1 MLRGSPTE
9 ALLMRKPIALLLLGF
24 VAITSHAGNTPGV
37 QPSATGLP
45 KDVIPRSYLIHLEPN
60 IETQVTDG
68 IESIEIEVLKPTNW
82 IVLNALDTQIAEARI
97 EIGDQAE
104 RLTPEFDSKQERVT
118 FDLKNVLQ
126 PGKYTLSIRFQS
138 RIVERPHGLFLQPYK
153 DGELA
158 ATEHLLATE
167 LQTDDTRRVFPCWDE
182 STFRA
187 TFQLSVKTGKENT
200 VISNMPVFVEHPLGP
215 DQKIVVFE
223 KTPLI
228 ASDMVLLVCG
238 KLEWLDDEVAGV
250 KLRIVTTPGKK
261 ELGKYA
267 MEVTKQLLTY
277 FSNYFAIP
285 FPLSKLDQIAL
296 PCDDGES
303 KDLGGIVYD
312 EDALLCDPE
321 TTYESAKQRI
331 FLGIADK
338 IAHQWWGD
346 LVTMTSRNDLWLNE
360 GFESWLAKKAADR
373 CHPQW
378 KIWLQAARKK
388 EATMACDAGEMT
400 HAIQA
405 SLAGEEQTMKASD
418 VIMNQKPW
426 LLLRM
431 LENFT
436 GEDPFRDGVRAY
448 LATHQSSETT
458 AEDLWTSLEQ
468 VTGKP
473 IKKMVVGWAEQPG
486 FPLIK
491 ITTQC
496 VNGNRVI
503 SLEQVPFVLAQ
514 RDEPP
519 TQWGV
524 PVGIRPN
531 VSSNEVKYALLDKLS
546 DNFDLTGCS
555 GVIQANAGNVGYF
568 RVLYEPTLL
577 NDLQKNVEKLP
588 ESDRL
593 NLITDTWALVESG
606 NLPASTYFE
615 LLENL
620 RRDDSLAVWQNALG
634 TGERNG
640 ALRLID
646 RLEQGRPGRE
656 PYQRY
661 ICSLFAAKFQ
671 ELGWDERAGEDPETQ
686 GYRAILIETL
696 GFFGDRDVIDESFK
710 RFENYRENPSSLVPD
725 LRSAVIAIVG
735 RYSSQTVNHEL
746 LSMAG
751 DTRNIEEKRMYGRA
765 LGAAL
770 DPELTRETLQ
780 YFVSDKVKP
789 RDLPLALEYFATEGE
804 HPDIA
809 WSFAVAH
816 LKEMQERFGLLRLSR
831 LLSLIA
837 TGFTDNQRADEVLSF
852 AKANLPPA
860 AVRELQNSIDEIRFR
875 AKLKAKTL
883 AAIDDWIKVKLEENR
898 GSASRNP

>member
-1 MLRGSPTE
+1 M
-9 ALLMRKPIALLLLGF
+9 
-24 VAITSHAGNTPGV
+24 
-37 QPSATGLP
+37 
-45 KDVIPRSYLIHLEPN
+45 
-60 IETQVTDG
+60 
-68 IESIEIEVLKPTNW
+68 
-82 IVLNALDTQIAEARI
+82 
-97 EIGDQAE
+97 
-104 RLTPEFDSKQERVT
+104 
-118 FDLKNVLQ
+118 KNVLQ

-167 LQTDDTRRVFPCWDE
+167 LQTDDTRRIFPCWDE

-285 FPLSKLDQIAL
+285 FPLSKAGSDSFAVRRRTSRKTWVELSTTRTRCSVIRRPATN
-296 PCDDGES
+296 PPNRES
-303 KDLGGIVYD
+303 FW
-312 EDALLCDPE
+312 
-321 TTYESAKQRI
+321 R
-331 FLGIADK
+331 IADK

-360 GFESWLAKKAADR
+360 GFESWLAKKAADH

-615 LLENL
+615 LLE
-620 RRDDSLAVWQNALG
+620 
-634 TGERNG
+634 E
-640 ALRLID
+640 
-646 RLEQGRPGRE
+646 
-656 PYQRY
+656 
-661 ICSLFAAKFQ
+661 
-671 ELGWDERAGEDPETQ
+671 
-686 GYRAILIETL
+686 
-696 GFFGDRDVIDESFK
+696 
-710 RFENYRENPSSLVPD
+710 
-725 LRSAVIAIVG
+725 
-735 RYSSQTVNHEL
+735 
-746 LSMAG
+746 
-751 DTRNIEEKRMYGRA
+751 
-765 LGAAL
+765 
-770 DPELTRETLQ
+770 
-780 YFVSDKVKP
+780 
-789 RDLPLALEYFATEGE
+789 
-804 HPDIA
+804 
-809 WSFAVAH
+809 
-816 LKEMQERFGLLRLSR
+816 
-831 LLSLIA
+831 
-837 TGFTDNQRADEVLSF
+837 
-852 AKANLPPA
+852 
-860 AVRELQNSIDEIRFR
+860 
-875 AKLKAKTL
+875 
-883 AAIDDWIKVKLEENR
+883 
-898 GSASRNP
+898 SASRR